1 MITESE
7 LRNVLDYDD
16 SHLHRLV
23 GPELAERARHRQFQR
38 RLSAGAV
45 ALGLAAMAGA
55 AGYTVLERRPHVIHA
70 DVAYASGP
78 TMVLP
83 DGRIDV
89 QLTAGNG
96 PARAWLDS
104 EDRICYGDDS
114 GSVCRHPT
122 RDQDREFSVMSA
134 DGDGLLGG
142 LVNRPIRSASFTA
155 RDGQE
160 LPTQVIGFDRF
171 PNWRVVI
178 AVVPRSPAGTV
189 PGPEHFRYS
198 TS

>member
-1 MITESE
+1 MITETE
-7 LRNVLDYDD
+7 LRNLLDYDD
-16 SHLHRLV
+16 SHLHRLA
-23 GPELAERARHRQFQR
+23 GPELANQARQRHVQR
-38 RLSAGAV
+38 RLSAAAV
-45 ALGLAAMAGA
+45 AVGIAAVAA
-55 AGYTVLERRPHVIHA
+55 SAGYSVLQRRPHVIHA
-70 DVAYASGP
+70 DIAYASGP
-78 TMVLP
+78 TMVLS

-122 RDQDREFSVMSA
+122 KDQDRGFSVMSS

-142 LVNRPIRSASFTA
+142 LINRRIRSASFTA
-155 RDGQE
+155 SDGEE
-160 LPTQVIGFDRF
+160 LATQVIGFDKF
-171 PNWRVVI
+171 PDWTVVI

-189 PGPEHFRYS
+189 PGPEHFRFS